1 MVSYT
6 MAQSSRH
13 WRGTEGICANGDVWK
28 SRRSYISTQS
38 NGSGGFSLWLAHGGF
53 AWIGPSRPDGSPG
66 VSCGVGTC
74 WFGGVDDGGDGD
86 GVGRGGDVVDGD
98 GVDGDGEWF
107 GFGVDGLDRWGVV
120 EGDCRGGDGDGDC
133 SGWWS
138 GMGMFV

>member
-1 MVSYT
+1 MEMSGSREGHTLAHSQMGLGGLRFGRCMVDL
-6 MAQSSRH
+6 H
-13 WRGTEGICANGDVWK
+13 
-28 SRRSYISTQS
+28 
-38 NGSGGFSLWLAHGGF
+38 GSGRLGL
-53 AWIGPSRPDGSPG
+53 IGSSG

-133 SGWWS
+133 DCDGWWS